1 MRRDREDMAAGVLSK
16 VEYRMKWYGEDEDTA
31 KKKVADYF
39 LYDMIGKYMPALSTG
54 AMTPEQFV
62 EKVYPDAPNKEEIIE
77 YIISFTKST
86 SLLDM
91 ESLYAGD
98 ETGGDEVDGEDE
110 A

>member
-1 MRRDREDMAAGVLSK
+1 MSSSEVD
-16 VEYRMKWYGEDEDTA
+16 
-31 KKKVADYF
+31 
-39 LYDMIGKYMPALSTG
+39 
-54 AMTPEQFV
+54 FV
-62 EKVYPDAPNKEEIIE
+62 NDIV
-77 YIISFTKST
+77 SFTKST